1 VFTYQTEILIDFIIA
16 CPLGS
21 FFYNGSCY
29 FYLPPKQIDHL
40 KEIGFNDISADEGND
55 G

>member
-1 VFTYQTEILIDFIIA
+1 VIRVFVIV

-29 FYLPPKQIDHL
+29 FYLPPKPIDNL
-40 KEIGFNDISADEGND
+40 KGIRFNDVSADEGKKEK
-55 G
+55 